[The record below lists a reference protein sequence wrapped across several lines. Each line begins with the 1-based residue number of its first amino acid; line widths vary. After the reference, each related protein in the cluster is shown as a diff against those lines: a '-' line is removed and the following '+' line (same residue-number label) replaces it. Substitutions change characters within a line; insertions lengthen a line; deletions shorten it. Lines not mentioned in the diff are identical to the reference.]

1 VAPAPLSRPVSDEP
15 SLGTLTVP
23 SRQEGDQLRVQS
35 RRQMAVLAAALAAIL
50 ALDVVGPAAT
60 IARNPTE
67 LERFMA
73 ATADV
78 ESHGSH
84 TALNPDSGAYGRYQ
98 IMPDNWR
105 NWARRYLG
113 DADAKP
119 TPRNQER
126 VAKAKMVALYRW
138 LGSWRRVSYW
148 WLTGSSRT
156 SAWSRPASQYVARVM
171 AVFGVERDEGEAN
184 ERHYSEQ
191 SSTITYA
198 GSWRGAR
205 SSGYA
210 GGSVRYATKA
220 GDTASIA
227 FTGRRIE
234 WYGPVGPTRGVARI
248 ILDGVAQKPIRLT
261 KSTFRPRMLVYS
273 HSWKTSGRHTLVVE
287 VLETK
292 GHKLVAI
299 DELVVTP

>member
-1 VAPAPLSRPVSDEP
+1 
-15 SLGTLTVP
+15 
-23 SRQEGDQLRVQS
+23 
-35 RRQMAVLAAALAAIL
+35 
-50 ALDVVGPAAT
+50 
-60 IARNPTE
+60 
-67 LERFMA
+67 MA
-73 ATADV
+73 ATAQV

-84 TALNPDSGAYGRYQ
+84 TALNAESGAYGKYQ
-98 IMPDNWR
+98 IMPDNWP

-113 DADAKP
+113 DANAKP

-126 VAKAKMVALYRW
+126 VAKAKIASLYKW
-138 LGSWRRVSYW
+138 LGSWERVSYW
-148 WLTGSSRT
+148 WLTGSSKT

-171 AVFGVERDEGEAN
+171 AMFGGERDKPAGAKA
-184 ERHYSEQ
+184 RHYSER

-205 SSGYA
+205 SSGYT
-210 GGSVRYATKA
+210 GGSVRYATNA

-248 ILDGVAQKPIRLT
+248 IIDGVAQKPIKLT
-261 KSTFRPRMLVYS
+261 RSTFRPRTLVYS
-273 HSWKTSGRHTLVVE
+273 HSWKTAGRHTLVVE
-287 VLETK
+287 VLATK